1 MAEQTL
7 DRVVKLSGALPRE
20 DYENG
25 VDHLSARLAEQ
36 PEDSLSVAIVI
47 LDVKAVTYNV
57 LQDAHVPMLR
67 IREIEAVPAD
77 SATDLVERL
86 RAMRVQRRG
95 AEQDELP
102 PDLDDHLEP
111 SSFDDVNEIH
121 PDTVAIVPGDEDAV
135 VTDIFDPK
143 KRR

>member
-1 MAEQTL
+1 MADTSL

-20 DYENG
+20 DFENG
-25 VDHLSARLAEQ
+25 LDHLHARLADN
-36 PEDSLSVAIVI
+36 PEDSLGVAVVVF
-47 LDVKAVTYNV
+47 DVKAVTYNV

-67 IREIEAVPAD
+67 IREVEAVMVDAAP
-77 SATDLVERL
+77 DLVERL

-102 PDLDDHLEP
+102 PELDDHLEP

-135 VTDIFDPK
+135 VRFDSK

>member
-57 LQDAHVPMLR
+57 LQDAHVPLLR
-67 IREIEAVPAD
+67 IREIEAVPVD

-86 RAMRVQRRG
+86 RAMRVERRG
-95 AEQDELP
+95 AEQDQLP
-102 PDLDDHLEP
+102 DELDDHL
-111 SSFDDVNEIH
+111 DDINEIH

-135 VTDIFDPK
+135 VRFDSK